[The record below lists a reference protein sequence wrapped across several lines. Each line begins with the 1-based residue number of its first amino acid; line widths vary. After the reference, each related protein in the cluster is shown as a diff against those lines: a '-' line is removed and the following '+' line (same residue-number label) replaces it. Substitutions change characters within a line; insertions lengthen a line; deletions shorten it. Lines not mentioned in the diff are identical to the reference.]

1 MKALSPRETEV
12 AKLMAAGWSDER
24 IADHLGNRPGT
35 VCQQRKT
42 VYAKLGVSTRAEAIS
57 ALRAEGVVA

>member
-1 MKALSPRETEV
+1 
-12 AKLMAAGWSDER
+12 MAAGWSDER